1 MKRAMQMLT
10 GSLLI
15 SLAPVSSAQDDEHI
29 AALKV
34 ASGFVDLAGSDDNIL
49 ALVYALREGVAA
61 RLTFPA
67 DSESSAVPEMTLVDP
82 PTGKMSWND
91 VKMALMLARD
101 ALHRY
106 GISHP
111 TGEQLHAVLIGGDAA
126 SPNGKPVA
134 FRGVL
139 QMRADGLNWGQVAAD
154 RYRRPEITSRVHAQ
168 GDERQDLPALVTES
182 R

>member
-1 MKRAMQMLT
+1 MQMLT

-15 SLAPVSSAQDDEHI
+15 SLAPLASAQDEEHP
-29 AALKV
+29 AAQKI
-34 ASGFVDLAGSDDNIL
+34 ASGFVDLAGSEDNIL
-49 ALVYALREGVAA
+49 ALAYALREGVAA
-61 RLTFPA
+61 RLTFPVDPA
-67 DSESSAVPEMTLVDP
+67 SPSMPEITVIDP

-106 GISHP
+106 GISQP
-111 TGEQLHAVLIGGDAA
+111 TGEQLQAVLLGGEATT
-126 SPNGKPVA
+126 PNEKSVT

-139 QMRADGLNWGQVAAD
+139 QMRADGMNWGRIAAE
-154 RYRRPEITSRVHAQ
+154 RYRRPEITSRFHSQ
-168 GDERQDLPALVTES
+168 SSSERRDLPTAITES